1 MLLPP
6 LAPDRARQVV
16 SSFAGAHVLVIGD
29 VMLDKFIVG
38 RVTRISP
45 EAPVPVV
52 AFDHEMF
59 RIGGAGNVASNIASL
74 GGQARLIA
82 VTGLDEAATTLAQ
95 ACREAG
101 VSPAFVGDAARPTTT
116 KVRIVTERNQQ
127 VARID
132 YEIDHDVSPELENR
146 LITAVR
152 QYVNEAQAI
161 VISDYQKGAIT
172 HRVMQAAIE
181 AAAARKIPVLVDPK
195 VPHVDRYA
203 GATLVTPNHHEAEAA
218 TMLRARNV
226 EDARAAAKAFGERA
240 RCESVLMTRGDQ
252 GMYLLTPNVEGSLP
266 ASAREV
272 ADVTGA
278 GDTVIAT
285 LALAVAAGATMSEGA
300 RLANQAAGIA
310 VSKFGPAVV
319 TPSELLLACGVAAD
333 V

>member
-16 SSFAGAHVLVIGD
+16 ASFAGAHVLVLGD

-132 YEIDHDVSPELENR
+132 YEVDQDISPELENR

-161 VISDYQKGAIT
+161 VVSDYQKGAIT
-172 HRVMQAAIE
+172 RRVMQAAIE

-218 TMLRARNV
+218 TMLRVRNV

-240 RCESVLMTRGDQ
+240 QCESVLMTRGDQ

-333 V
+333 A